1 MLCLTTSNSVCAY
14 LKISRSKKNVFMFSI
29 KPFYVV
35 HWTKNLQ
42 RYRLLADN
50 LFNMITNFL

>member
-1 MLCLTTSNSVCAY
+1 MYLTASNSICAY
-14 LKISRSKKNVFMFSI
+14 LKISGPKKNVFMFSI

-35 HWTKNLQ
+35 HWTKNVQ

-50 LFNMITNFL
+50 LFTIIL

>member
-1 MLCLTTSNSVCAY
+1 MYLTASNSVCAY
-14 LKISRSKKNVFMFSI
+14 LKISGPKKNVFMFSI

-35 HWTKNLQ
+35 HWTKNVQ

-50 LFNMITNFL
+50 LFTMITYFL